1 VLQTGEF
8 DYAWNMQVEDEILK
22 RLEAGGK
29 GKVSIS
35 PAGSLEQIQLN
46 YTDPNTEVD
55 GERSSAK
62 TKHPTLTDPAVRKAL
77 NMLFDRKSME
87 DHIYGRTGVATRN
100 FINNPAHFRSKNVKW
115 EYDIEK
121 AKKTLDAAGWKPG
134 PDGIRAKDGKKL
146 KFVYQT
152 SINAPRQ
159 KCQQVAKQACQ
170 KAGIDIELKQVTAS
184 VFFSSDVANP
194 DTYTKFYADIQ
205 MYNTTM
211 TEPDPEIF
219 IKQYLSSELA
229 SKENKWQGRNITRY
243 VNKDFDNLYTEAQ
256 SELDPVKRA
265 ALFVK
270 MNENLI
276 ENVAIIPLMNRPIV
290 RAISNK
296 LRAPF
301 SGWDNDVFLI
311 KDWYREA

>member
-1 VLQTGEF
+1 
-8 DYAWNMQVEDEILK
+8 
-22 RLEAGGK
+22 
-29 GKVSIS
+29 
-35 PAGSLEQIQLN
+35 
-46 YTDPNTEVD
+46 
-55 GERSSAK
+55 
-62 TKHPTLTDPAVRKAL
+62 VRKAL

-87 DHIYGRTGVATRN
+87 DHIYGRTGIARATSSTTRAL
-100 FINNPAHFRSKNVKW
+100 PLQEREVGVRHR
-115 EYDIEK
+115 EGEE
-121 AKKTLDAAGWKPG
+121 DARCGGLETG

-159 KCQQVAKQACQ
+159 KCQQVAKQAFQ
-170 KAGIDIELKQVTAS
+170 KAGIDVELKQVTAS

-243 VNKDFDNLYTEAQ
+243 VNKEFDDLYTQAQ

-290 RAISNK
+290 RASPTSFARRS
-296 LRAPF
+296 RAGTTTC
-301 SGWDNDVFLI
+301 S
-311 KDWYREA
+311 